1 MSQFEKKISQST
13 FLIVDDQDF
22 LCGVLAD
29 LLRGFGAYDSHIAKN
44 GAEAIEMLTTL
55 NPDIIFT
62 DLNMAPVNG
71 FELTKWVRRHPDSRN
86 PEVPIVMLTGESDLK
101 TIYGARDCGV
111 SELIIKPVIPQQV
124 LARLYSIV
132 TAPRDFIR
140 AENYVGPDRRRKKDP
155 AYKGE
160 LRRAC
165 DPMEIDEASEEAKQA
180 GEGIRT
186 LVLSLVESVAEF
198 DPKCKDSLNHLLEN
212 ITHLK
217 QLAVKSNNPSVAK
230 AISSL
235 ESYITAMGLNG
246 ELLPALL
253 RDHLECIATLSF
265 PGAVNSDVSEGMIQ
279 NLRQSVA
286 SNLQDA
292 RQA

>member
-1 MSQFEKKISQST
+1 MSQFEKKIRQST

-29 LLRGFGAYDSHIAKN
+29 LLRGFGAYDSHTAKN
-44 GAEAIEMLTTL
+44 GAEAIEMLATL

-62 DLNMAPVNG
+62 DLNMEPVNG

-111 SELIIKPVIPQQV
+111 SELIIKPVIPKQV
-124 LARLYSIV
+124 LARLHAIL
-132 TAPRDFIR
+132 TAPRGFVRSDS
-140 AENYVGPDRRRKKDP
+140 YVGPDRRRKKDP
-155 AYKGE
+155 KYKGE

-165 DPMEIDEASEEAKQA
+165 DPMEIEETSKEAKLA
-180 GEGIRT
+180 NEGIRT
-186 LVLSLVESVAEF
+186 VVLSLVESVAEF
-198 DPKCKDSLNHLLEN
+198 DPKCKDSLHHLLEN
-212 ITHLK
+212 IARLK
-217 QLAVKSNNPSVAK
+217 NLAVTSNNPSVAK

-246 ELLPALL
+246 DLLPSLL
-253 RDHLECIATLSF
+253 RDHLECIAALSF
-265 PGAVNSDVSEGMIQ
+265 PGAVSRDVSEEMLQ
-279 NLRQSVA
+279 NLRQSVTN
-286 SNLQDA
+286 NLQNL